1 MYGAGGQKRV
11 PETFLKD
18 FRIGLPSINE
28 QQDIVTYI
36 NKVNQK
42 LDLQMQKATDVIT
55 RLMEYRSAL
64 ITNAVTG
71 KIDVRG
77 FQLPSDNAA
86 KESVDA

>member
-18 FRIGLPSINE
+18 FLVGLPPINE
-28 QQDIVTYI
+28 QQGIVAYI

-42 LDLQMQKATDVIT
+42 IDLQMQKAADVIS
-55 RLMEYRSAL
+55 RLVEYRSTL

-71 KIDVRG
+71 KIDVRE
-77 FQLPSDNAA
+77 FQIPQSAEGIA
-86 KESVDA
+86 S

>member
-18 FRIGLPSINE
+18 FLVGLPPINE
-28 QQDIVTYI
+28 QQEIVAYI

-42 LDLQMQKATDVIT
+42 VDLQMQKASDVIH
-55 RLMEYRSAL
+55 RLVEYRSTL

-71 KIDVRG
+71 KIDVRE
-77 FQLPSDNAA
+77 FQIPQSSEGMA
-86 KESVDA
+86 S

>member
-18 FRIGLPSINE
+18 FRIGLPSNNE
-28 QQDIVTYI
+28 QQNIVTYI

-42 LDLQMQKATDVIT
+42 IDLQMLKATDVIN
-55 RLMEYRSAL
+55 RLVEYRSTL

-71 KIDVRG
+71 QIDLRNE
-77 FQLPSDNAA
+77 PIPD
-86 KESVDA
+86 DALAEA